1 MPRSIEKGTYE
12 GTGRRRRRRVMD
24 KFVLDEISFVDKPA
38 QEPAL
43 MAIMKGASVE
53 DLIDDDRW
61 KDIEKVLIRPRAGE
75 TRSQFVSRFMG
86 NDMAEE
92 EFPDRQQRLAVANS
106 QFDRMTRSADSIE
119 KRFAVLT
126 TVSGHQHVV
135 DFMGP
140 EGVKSRG
147 HTSFDMADG
156 DMESHSHE
164 WIRRDD
170 GSTVILM
177 AAGHTHDVAEMI
189 MLPMEAE
196 MIANAD
202 FVGKKDGEEKQMPTE
217 KTAEELS
224 ADIEKLTKQLDDLQ
238 AENSVY
244 KAEAVFSDAE
254 RDYYKG
260 LDDEAKKAFREA
272 TSEARLAQIEKR
284 DDEDPVIF
292 KSADGTE
299 YRKSDDPR
307 LIELAKR
314 EDAREIEFR
323 KMRDEAEDGRIE
335 KYVSENLH
343 HHPGDM
349 DVRKAIVKAV
359 EGIADEKVREGAL
372 DALKAKDAKFAP
384 AFQQVGVK
392 GSPDLNKNADGMSDR
407 QEAQQELRKRANE
420 MVEKDTTGKL
430 NFYDAYEK
438 ACRADTA
445 LYAQAR
451 GV

>member
-1 MPRSIEKGTYE
+1 MPRSVEKGTYT
-12 GTGRRRRRRVMD
+12 GTGRRRRRVMD
-24 KFVLDEISFVDKPA
+24 KFVLDEISFVDRPA

-53 DLIDDDRW
+53 DLMNDDRW
-61 KDIEKVLIRPRAGE
+61 KNVEKVLIRPRSGE
-75 TRSQFVSRFMG
+75 TRSQFVSRFMSNG
-86 NDMAEE
+86 MAEE

-106 QFDRMTRSADSIE
+106 QFDRVTRSADKIE

-126 TVSGHQHVV
+126 MVGGHQHII
-135 DFMGP
+135 DLMGP
-140 EGVKSRG
+140 EGIKSRG
-147 HTSFDMADG
+147 HTSFDMAEG

-164 WIRRDD
+164 WVRRDD
-170 GSTVILM
+170 GSIVILM
-177 AAGHTHDVAEMI
+177 AAGHIHEVAEMI

-196 MIANAD
+196 MIASAD
-202 FVGKKDGEEKQMPTE
+202 FVGKKGGKEKQMPTE

-224 ADIEKLTKQLDDLQ
+224 AEIEKLTKQLDDLQ
-238 AENSVY
+238 SENSVY

-260 LDDEAKKAFREA
+260 LDDEAKKAFRE
-272 TSEARLAQIEKR
+272 TTPEVRLAQIKKR

-299 YRKSDDPR
+299 YRKSDDSR

-314 EDAREIEFR
+314 EDARETEFR
-323 KMRDEAEDGRIE
+323 KMQEEREEARIE
-335 KYVSENLH
+335 KYVGENLQ
-343 HHPGDM
+343 HHPGEM
-349 DVRKAIVKAV
+349 GVRVAIVKAV

-392 GSPDLNKNADGMSDR
+392 GQPDLNKFADGASDR

-420 MVEKDTTGKL
+420 IVEKDTTGKL

>member
-1 MPRSIEKGTYE
+1 M
-12 GTGRRRRRRVMD
+12 
-24 KFVLDEISFVDKPA
+24 
-38 QEPAL
+38 
-43 MAIMKGASVE
+43 
-53 DLIDDDRW
+53 
-61 KDIEKVLIRPRAGE
+61 
-75 TRSQFVSRFMG
+75 
-86 NDMAEE
+86 
-92 EFPDRQQRLAVANS
+92 
-106 QFDRMTRSADSIE
+106 
-119 KRFAVLT
+119 
-126 TVSGHQHVV
+126 
-135 DFMGP
+135 
-140 EGVKSRG
+140 KSRG

-170 GSTVILM
+170 GSIVILM
-177 AAGHTHDVAEMI
+177 AAGHTHEVAEMI

-202 FVGKKDGEEKQMPTE
+202 FVGKKGGKEKQMTTG

-254 RDYYKG
+254 RDYYKD

-272 TSEARLAQIEKR
+272 TPEARLAQIKKR

-314 EDAREIEFR
+314 EDAREAEFK
-323 KMRDEAEDGRIE
+323 KMRDEAEDNRIE
-335 KYVSENLH
+335 KFVGEHLQ

-384 AFQQVGVK
+384 AFKQVGVS
-392 GSPDLNKNADGMSDR
+392 GNPSDFGNSTDLTDR
-407 QEAQQELRKRANE
+407 QEAQQELRKKANE
-420 MVEKDTTGKL
+420 MVEKASDGKL
-430 NFYDAYEK
+430 NYYDAYEK
-438 ACRADTA
+438 ACRAHPD
-445 LYAQAR
+445 LYARAR
-451 GV
+451 AV